1 VDEKSLLTY
10 LVYYFIL
17 SPIAKIFFVNI
28 HYFVSK
34 QGRDEYLI
42 RRLVKWGNIIDFIHV
57 AVALCFLGFN
67 EITVHIESFSFLGWP
82 FIVHWNT
89 LTFIFLSFTTTI
101 IAVIGHFSLFYL
113 HRDAYYHKFFSLY
126 FIFHLS
132 IKLIVFSSDTNFF
145 FMGWELLGFSS
156 VLLIAFYEHRTNPL
170 KNAMRVLFIY
180 EAGDIFLFSLIALL
194 IFFHIEDMT
203 HLVLIQEHGYAW
215 AMVLLIVACFFKS
228 GIFPWT
234 WLPRAMEG
242 PTPSSAA
249 FYGSLSTHIPIFLLL
264 RFWPSEWSLPAYWP
278 DVWTIAHP
286 ANAIAAAVAICA
298 FSAFITT
305 HMSRQ
310 HADAKNTIAYATM
323 TQLAIIYI
331 EIFFGLRTLALVHV
345 VSHGIY
351 RTFEFLRTPSLLHFY
366 HTMETRLPK
375 MENTGKHFNR
385 LLPEWLR
392 NRLYALSIKEF
403 GFFLRSFD
411 FIDVFLGL
419 KFLRFDGKTARRFA
433 GMVAV
438 AWVAFSVV
446 MFVLDRNIFHV
457 KSAGNDSGD
466 VVTAFIINW
475 KYFNVKD
482 EILLALGVGFS
493 VLTFCNIRKVGMF
506 FVTLTCSAATVG
518 IEHTLLPLRHLDASH
533 QLYGIAVAVLAVV
546 FAGLV
551 FYSVYNFAAGS
562 ENYSSYTARLSRSHL
577 ANLLLF
583 IAALSIVGVPGLG
596 IVLAWEYLI
605 HYTAPVAPLMV
616 IKGFFIIKLDTLM
629 VFLFY
634 FSNFLGLP
642 ERKVQMLHHYKLDTL
657 HLRWAQKHSQVSA
670 KLI

>member
-1 VDEKSLLTY
+1 VDEKSLVTY

-34 QGRDEYLI
+34 QKRDEYLI
-42 RRLVKWGNIIDFIHV
+42 RKLVKWGNIIDFIHV
-57 AVALCFLGFN
+57 AVASYFLGFR
-67 EITVHIESFSFLGWP
+67 EITVQVESFSFLGWP

-89 LTFIFLSFTTTI
+89 LTFIFLSFTTII

-132 IKLIVFSSDTNFF
+132 IKLIVFSSDTVYF

-180 EAGDIFLFSLIALL
+180 ESGDIFLLGLIALL
-194 IFFHIEDMT
+194 TFLHIEDMT
-203 HLVLIQEHGYAW
+203 RLVLIQEHGYAW
-215 AMVLLIVACFFKS
+215 AMVLLIIACFFKS

-278 DVWTIAHP
+278 EVWTISHP
-286 ANAIAAAVAICA
+286 ANAIAIAVAVCA

-366 HTMETRLPK
+366 HTMETRMPK
-375 MENTGKHFNR
+375 MANTGKHFNT
-385 LLPEWLR
+385 LLPEGLR
-392 NRLYALSIKEF
+392 SWLYALSIKEF
-403 GFFLRSFD
+403 GFFLHAFD
-411 FIDVFLGL
+411 FIDGFLGL
-419 KFLRFDGKTARRFA
+419 KFLRFDGKTVRRFA
-433 GMVAV
+433 SMVAV
-438 AWVAFSVV
+438 AWVAFSIVI
-446 MFVLDRNIFHV
+446 FVLDSNIFHV
-457 KSAGNDSGD
+457 ESSGNDRGD
-466 VVTAFIINW
+466 AVTTFIINW
-475 KYFNVKD
+475 KYFNAKD
-482 EILLALGVGFS
+482 EILLVLAVGFS
-493 VLTFCNIRKVGMF
+493 ALTFCNIRKVGMF
-506 FVTLTCSAATVG
+506 FVTLTCSAATIG
-518 IEHTLLPLRHLDASH
+518 IEHTLFLLKHLDASN
-533 QLYGIAVAVLAVV
+533 QLYGIAVTVLAVA
-546 FAGLV
+546 FAGLA
-551 FYSVYNFAAGS
+551 FYSVYNFTTGS
-562 ENYSSYTARLSRSHL
+562 EKHSSYTARLSRSPL

-596 IVLAWEYLI
+596 IVLAWEYLL
-605 HYTAPVAPLMV
+605 HHTAQVAPFMV
-616 IKGFFIIKLDTLM
+616 IKGFFIIKLDTLL

-634 FSNFLGLP
+634 FSNFLGFP
-642 ERKVQMLHHYKLDTL
+642 DHKVQVLHHYKRDTL
-657 HLRWAQKHSQVSA
+657 HLRWAQKHS
-670 KLI
+670 

>member
-1 VDEKSLLTY
+1 MDEKSLLTY

-34 QGRDEYLI
+34 QGHGEYLI
-42 RRLVKWGNIIDFIHV
+42 RNLVKWGNSMDFIHV
-57 AVALCFLGFN
+57 AVGFYFLGFR
-67 EITVHIESFSFLGWP
+67 EITVQIESFGFLGWS

-89 LTFIFLSFTTTI
+89 LTFIFLSFTTII
-101 IAVIGHFSLFYL
+101 IAVVGHFSLFYL

-126 FIFHLS
+126 FIFHLA

-180 EAGDIFLFSLIALL
+180 EFGDVFLCSLIVLL
-194 IFFHIEDMT
+194 LFFHTEDIT
-203 HLVLIQEHGYAW
+203 RLALVLKQHNSEW
-215 AMVLLIVACFFKS
+215 AMVLLIIACFFKS
-228 GIFPWT
+228 GIFPWI

-242 PTPSSAA
+242 PTPSSAV

-264 RFWPSEWSLPAYWP
+264 RFWPKEWSLPAYWP
-278 DVWTIAHP
+278 EVWTISHP
-286 ANAIAAAVAICA
+286 ANAIAVAIAICA

-310 HADAKNTIAYATM
+310 VSDAKNTIAYATM

-331 EIFFGLRTLALVHV
+331 EIFFGLRTLALIHV

-375 MENTGKHFNR
+375 MTNTGKHFTT

-403 GFFLRSFD
+403 GFFSRAFD
-411 FIDVFLGL
+411 VIDYFLGL
-419 KFLRFDGKTARRFA
+419 KFMRYDGKVSRRFA
-433 GMVAV
+433 VMIAAV
-438 AWVAFSVV
+438 WVVFSIICFLLSGNFFSVE
-446 MFVLDRNIFHV
+446 NIAD
-457 KSAGNDSGD
+457 SRGNTF
-466 VVTAFIINW
+466 TAFIVNW
-475 KYFNVKD
+475 KYFNPKD
-482 EILLALGVGFS
+482 EILLALSMGFS
-493 VLTFCNIRKVGMF
+493 VLCLYNIRRVGMF
-506 FVTLTCSAATVG
+506 FTTLICSAATVG
-518 IEHTLLPLRHLDASH
+518 IEHTLLLAKLTDASNL
-533 QLYGIAVAVLAVV
+533 LYLISLIVIASA
-546 FAGLV
+546 FAGIV
-551 FYSVYNFAAGS
+551 FYTAYTFSNS
-562 ENYSSYTARLSRSHL
+562 NESYSSYTARLSRSPL
-577 ANLLLF
+577 SNLLLF
-583 IAALSIVGVPGLG
+583 AIGLSIVGVPGLG

-605 HYTAPVAPLMV
+605 HCTALVSPYMV
-616 IKGFFIIKLDTLM
+616 VKGFFIIKVDTLL

-634 FSNFLGLP
+634 FSNFLGFP
-642 ERKVQMLHHYKLDTL
+642 DQKVQVLHHYKRDTL
-657 HLRWAQKHSQVSA
+657 HLRWVQKHT
-670 KLI
+670 

>member
-1 VDEKSLLTY
+1 MEETSLVPY
-10 LVYYFIL
+10 LIYYFIL

-28 HYFVSK
+28 HYFTSQQK
-34 QGRDEYLI
+34 RNEYLI
-42 RRLVKWGNIIDFIHV
+42 RKLVKWGNVTDYIHV
-57 AVALCFLGFN
+57 AVALYFLGFR
-67 EITVHIESFSFLGWP
+67 EVTVRIESFGFLGWP

-89 LTFIFLSFTTTI
+89 ITFVFLSFATI
-101 IAVIGHFSLFYL
+101 IIGVIGHFSLFYL

-126 FIFHLS
+126 FIFHLA
-132 IKLIVFSSDTNFF
+132 IKLIVLSSDTVFF

-180 EAGDIFLFSLIALL
+180 EAGDIFLFALIALL
-194 IFFHIEDMT
+194 TFLHTDDMAR
-203 HLVLIQEHGYAW
+203 LAVLQERSYAW
-215 AMVLLIVACFFKS
+215 AMVLLIIACFFKS

-278 DVWTIAHP
+278 EVWTISHP
-286 ANAIAAAVAICA
+286 ANAIAAAVGICA

-366 HTMETRLPK
+366 HTMETRLPQ
-375 MENTGKHFNR
+375 MTNTGKHFIR

-392 NRLYALSIKEF
+392 TWLYALSFKEF
-403 GFFLRSFD
+403 GFFLRTFD
-411 FIDVFLGL
+411 FIDGFLGL

-433 GMVAV
+433 GIIAV
-438 AWVAFSVV
+438 TWVAFSIV
-446 MFVLDRNIFHV
+446 MFILDRNLFNLE
-457 KSAGNDSGD
+457 SAAYASGD
-466 VVTAFIINW
+466 AVTAFIINW
-475 KYFNVKD
+475 KYVNAKD
-482 EILLALGVGFS
+482 EILFALAVGFN

-506 FVTLTCSAATVG
+506 FVTLTCSATTVG
-518 IEHTLLPLRHLDASH
+518 IEHTLLLLRHLDASNL
-533 QLYGIAVAVLAVV
+533 LYGIAMTALAVA
-546 FAGLV
+546 FAGLA
-551 FYSVYNFAAGS
+551 FYSVYRFTTGS
-562 ENYSSYTARLSRSHL
+562 EGSASYTARLSRSPL

-583 IAALSIVGVPGLG
+583 IAGLSIVGVPGLG
-596 IVLAWEYLI
+596 IVLAWEYLL
-605 HYTAPVAPLMV
+605 HYTSLVAPFMV
-616 IKGFFIIKLDTLM
+616 IKGFFIVKLDTLL

-634 FSNFLGLP
+634 FSNFLGFP
-642 ERKVQMLHHYKLDTL
+642 EHKVQVLHHYKLDTL
-657 HLRWAQKHSQVSA
+657 HLRWAQKHT
-670 KLI
+670 

>member
-1 VDEKSLLTY
+1 MEETSLVPY
-10 LVYYFIL
+10 LIYYFIL

-28 HYFVSK
+28 HYFISQQK
-34 QGRDEYLI
+34 RNEYLI
-42 RRLVKWGNIIDFIHV
+42 RKLVKWGNVTDYIHV
-57 AVALCFLGFN
+57 AVALYFLGFR
-67 EITVHIESFSFLGWP
+67 EVTVQLDSFGFLGWP
-82 FIVHWNT
+82 FIVHWNII
-89 LTFIFLSFTTTI
+89 TFVFLSFTTI
-101 IAVIGHFSLFYL
+101 IIGVIGHFSLFYL

-126 FIFHLS
+126 FIFHLA
-132 IKLIVFSSDTNFF
+132 IKLIVLSSDTVFF

-180 EAGDIFLFSLIALL
+180 EAGDVFLLALIALL
-194 IFFHIEDMT
+194 TFLHTDDMAR
-203 HLVLIQEHGYAW
+203 LVVLQERGYAW
-215 AMVLLIVACFFKS
+215 AMVLLIIACFFKS

-264 RFWPSEWSLPAYWP
+264 RFWPGEWSLPAYWP
-278 DVWTIAHP
+278 EVWTISHP
-286 ANAIAAAVAICA
+286 ANAIAAAVGICA

-366 HTMETRLPK
+366 HTMETRLPQ
-375 MENTGKHFNR
+375 MTNTGKHFIR

-392 NRLYALSIKEF
+392 TWLYALSFKEF
-403 GFFLRSFD
+403 GFFLRTFD
-411 FIDVFLGL
+411 FIDGFLGL
-419 KFLRFDGKTARRFA
+419 KFLRFDGKPARRFA
-433 GMVAV
+433 GVIAV
-438 AWVAFSVV
+438 TWMAFSVV
-446 MFVLDRNIFHV
+446 MFALDGNIFHV
-457 KSAGNDSGD
+457 KFVSNDRGD
-466 VVTAFIINW
+466 AVTTFIINW
-475 KYFNVKD
+475 KYFNAKD
-482 EILLALGVGFS
+482 ELLLALAVGFS
-493 VLTFCNIRKVGMF
+493 MLTFCNIRKVGMF

-518 IEHTLLPLRHLDASH
+518 IEHTLLLLRNPDASN
-533 QLYGIAVAVLAVV
+533 QLYWVAITVLAVA
-546 FAGLV
+546 FAGLA
-551 FYSVYNFAAGS
+551 FYSLYSFTTAS
-562 ENYSSYTARLSRSHL
+562 ENYTSYTARLSRSTL

-583 IAALSIVGVPGLG
+583 MAGLSIVGVPGLG
-596 IVLAWEYLI
+596 IVLAWEYLL
-605 HYTAPVAPLMV
+605 HYTAQVAPFMV
-616 IKGFFIIKLDTLM
+616 IKGFFIIKLNTLL

-634 FSNFLGLP
+634 FSNFLGFP
-642 ERKVQMLHHYKLDTL
+642 EHKVQVLHYYKRDTL
-657 HLRWAQKHSQVSA
+657 HLRWAQKHT
-670 KLI
+670 

>member
-1 VDEKSLLTY
+1 MDEKSLITY
-10 LVYYFIL
+10 LVYYFIV

-28 HYFVSK
+28 HYFIGK
-34 QGRDEYLI
+34 QERDERPI
-42 RRLVKWGNIIDFIHV
+42 RKLVKWGNVSDFIHV
-57 AVALCFLGFN
+57 AVALYFLGLS
-67 EITVHIESFSFLGWP
+67 EIAVQIESFGFLGWS

-89 LTFIFLSFTTTI
+89 LTFIFLSFTTII

-126 FIFHLS
+126 FIFHLA
-132 IKLIVFSSDTNFF
+132 IKLIVLSSDTVFF

-156 VLLIAFYEHRTNPL
+156 VLLIAFYEHRSNPL

-180 EAGDIFLFSLIALL
+180 ESGDIFLLSLIALL
-194 IFFHIEDMT
+194 TFLHIEDMT
-203 HLVLIQEHGYAW
+203 HLALIQEHGYAW
-215 AMVLLIVACFFKS
+215 AMVLLIIAFFFKS

-264 RFWPSEWSLPAYWP
+264 RFWPNEWSLPSYWP
-278 DVWTIAHP
+278 EVWTISHP

-331 EIFFGLRTLALVHV
+331 EIFFGLRTLALIHV

-375 MENTGKHFNR
+375 MTNPGKHFNT
-385 LLPEWLR
+385 LLPEGLR
-392 NRLYALSIKEF
+392 NWLYALSIKEF
-403 GFFLRSFD
+403 GFFLRTFD
-411 FIDVFLGL
+411 FIDGFLGL
-419 KFLRFDGKTARRFA
+419 KFLRFDGKAMKRFA
-433 GMVAV
+433 WVVAV
-438 AWVAFSVV
+438 SWSAFSIV
-446 MFVLDRNIFHV
+446 MFFLDRNTFIV
-457 KSAGNDSGD
+457 KSAANVSGD
-466 VVTAFIINW
+466 PITAFIINW
-475 KYFNVKD
+475 KYFNPKD
-482 EILLALGVGFS
+482 ELLLALAVGFS

-506 FVTLTCSAATVG
+506 FVTLTCSAVTIG
-518 IEHTLLPLRHLDASH
+518 IEHTLLLLKHLDASN
-533 QLYGIAVAVLAVV
+533 QLYWIAVTALAVA
-546 FAGLV
+546 FAGLA
-551 FYSVYNFAAGS
+551 FYSVYNFTTGS
-562 ENYSSYTARLSRSHL
+562 ENYSSYTARFSRSTL

-596 IVLAWEYLI
+596 IVLAWEYLL
-605 HYTAPVAPLMV
+605 HYTAQVAPFMV
-616 IKGFFIIKLDTLM
+616 IKGFFIIKLDTLL

-634 FSNFLGLP
+634 FSNFLGFP
-642 ERKVQMLHHYKLDTL
+642 EHKVQMLHHYKLGTL
-657 HLRWAQKHSQVSA
+657 HLRWAQKHSEAYPVP
-670 KLI
+670 